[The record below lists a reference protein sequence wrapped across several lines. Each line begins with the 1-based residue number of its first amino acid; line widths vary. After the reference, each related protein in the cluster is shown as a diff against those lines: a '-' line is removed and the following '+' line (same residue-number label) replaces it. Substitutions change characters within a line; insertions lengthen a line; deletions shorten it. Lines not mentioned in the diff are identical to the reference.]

1 MEDSMRF
8 MIIRKADAATEAGV
22 VPDEALI
29 VAMTRYNEALIK
41 AGVMLDGQG
50 LKPSSAGARIRFRG
64 GKPSIVDGPF
74 SETKELVAGFT
85 LIDVASR
92 EEALEWAKRWP
103 AEDGHGHVE
112 LELRQ
117 VYEIEDF
124 GDSAA
129 VDALRERGTL
139 TGR

>member
-1 MEDSMRF
+1 MRF
-8 MIIRKADAATEAGV
+8 MIIRKADDETEAGAM
-22 VPDEALI
+22 PDEALI

-50 LKPSSAGARIRFRG
+50 LKPSACGARMTFRA
-64 GKPSIVDGPF
+64 GKPAIVDGPF
-74 SETKELVAGFT
+74 SETKELIAGFT

-92 EEALEWAKRWP
+92 EEALEWMKRWP
-103 AEDGHGHVE
+103 PEDGRGEVR

-124 GDSAA
+124 GASAA
-129 VDALRERGTL
+129 LDELRRRGTVA
-139 TGR
+139 GR